1 MPDIFDE
8 VTSPKKDIF
17 DEVAPTP
24 KDILKD
30 NHSIG
35 SYALETMQNVPR
47 SAANLIGGS
56 AKTVGKVASTGYNL
70 LTDPYK
76 TLSETGPIDAK
87 QGLYNSFNYFKD
99 RYSHPLDTLMEDP
112 VGVAADVSTFAS
124 GAGLGARM
132 LRMAPEASTALRGVG
147 TLTDPLQ
154 GASRLAGAVSKV
166 PRQAAAEGLYGKSL
180 GRIPRDPK
188 GLPLM
193 EKSDLVKEGLNSQIP
208 MSEKGA
214 YLANDRIKDLASEV
228 DNLAKQL
235 ENSGA
240 KVNMHNVLGE
250 LKRSLDEF
258 GHVAP
263 QEDRAAIRK
272 VARDFVE
279 QYGTP
284 SVYEFKVPGSTQGI
298 PDSLKSQA
306 GKQTISP
313 EYWWMDMP
321 DEPKQVGPAHALPKF
336 DKSTP
341 GVEVTE
347 EPKRLESGR
356 NLPPGNSNNPPKL
369 LGTGEPGTI
378 YDPYGRETQKTIR
391 VEGPNVPGDMSPV
404 LSNEV
409 KRRTYQ
415 NVGNSAYTSKQS
427 SATVEAMVDLARGLK
442 KELERL
448 DNARGPNAMQ
458 NLNERQGNL
467 IDLRKI
473 AGGEQGPDLGGAAA
487 SSLAGYHNGL
497 LRQALRGVP
506 YAESQAALSIA
517 PGPPIAGPV
526 RSVARAIGKGLTPAG
541 TVGKAMSYSTKDP
554 YQIEVVK

>member
-1 MPDIFDE
+1 MSDIFDE

-17 DEVAPTP
+17 DEIAPTS

-76 TLSETGPIDAK
+76 ELSETGPIDAK
-87 QGLYNSFNYFKD
+87 QGLYNTFNYFKD
-99 RYSHPLDTLMEDP
+99 RYSHPLDTLREDP
-112 VGVAADVSTFAS
+112 VGVAADVSTLAS
-124 GAGLGARM
+124 GAGMGARM

-147 TLTDPLQ
+147 ALTDPLRS
-154 GASRLAGAVSKV
+154 GSTLAGAVTRV

-214 YLANDRIKDLASEV
+214 YLANTKISELSNQVDDLVKQIESRGGKV
-228 DNLAKQL
+228 DMN
-235 ENSGA
+235 
-240 KVNMHNVLGE
+240 NVLPH
-250 LKRSLDEF
+250 LSRSYEEF
-258 GHVAP
+258 AHVAP
-263 QEDRAAIRK
+263 KDDWAAIDA
-272 VARDFVE
+272 VRDDFLHK
-279 QYGTP
+279 YGQP
-284 SVYEFKVPGSTQGI
+284 VQQG
-298 PDSLKSQA
+298 
-306 GKQTISP
+306 G
-313 EYWWMDMP
+313 
-321 DEPKQVGPAHALPKF
+321 
-336 DKSTP
+336 
-341 GVEVTE
+341 
-347 EPKRLESGR
+347 
-356 NLPPGNSNNPPKL
+356 NLPGDIPPTL
-369 LGTGEPGTI
+369 A
-378 YDPYGRETQKTIR
+378 
-391 VEGPNVPGDMSPV
+391 
-404 LSNEV
+404 NEV

-415 NVGNSAYTSKQS
+415 NVGNNAYTSKQS
-427 SATVEAMVDLARGLK
+427 SATVEAMTDLARGLK
-442 KELERL
+442 KEIERL
-448 DNARGPNAMQ
+448 DASPQYGSGQ
-458 NLNERQGNL
+458 IHQLNERQGNL

-473 AGGEQGPDLGGAAA
+473 AGNTSEPDLGSAAA
-487 SSLAGYHNGL
+487 SQGAGYHWGL
-497 LRQALRGVP
+497 LRQLSRGVP
-506 YAESQAALSIA
+506 YAESQAALSLA

-526 RSVARAIGKGLTPAG
+526 RSVARAIGRNLTPAG